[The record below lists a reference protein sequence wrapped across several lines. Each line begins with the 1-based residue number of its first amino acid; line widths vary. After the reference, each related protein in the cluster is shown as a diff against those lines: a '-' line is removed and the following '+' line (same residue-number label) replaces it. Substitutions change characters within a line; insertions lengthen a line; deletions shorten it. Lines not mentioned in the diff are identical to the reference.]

1 VTPAPGPGVGGIRRT
16 FSLLLNGGDEAM
28 RIIAIPCARCTT
40 ENHPS
45 VRFCSGCGLSMGAAE
60 ADAGAALDALGPYE
74 APEPADP
81 DVTRLIR
88 GLVTRSRFEATSSG
102 FGWRVV
108 VPLQL
113 DRKQAVYIG
122 YAGVDPTGR
131 PIVTLVSI
139 CGTANDRDPRILLKM
154 NARMVEGHFAIKILR
169 GEEYFVVIHNL
180 AVDASAQIDAAG
192 LVCRIAETA
201 DSLEDR
207 LTRGRDLF

>member
-1 VTPAPGPGVGGIRRT
+1 MSI
-16 FSLLLNGGDEAM
+16 L
-28 RIIAIPCARCTT
+28 IISCARCTT
-40 ENHPS
+40 GNHS
-45 VRFCSGCGLSMGAAE
+45 STRFCSGCGLPLGAAE

-81 DVTRLIR
+81 DATRLIR
-88 GLVTRSRFEATSSG
+88 DLVTRTGLEATSSG
-102 FGWRVV
+102 HGWRVV
-108 VPLQL
+108 MPLGL

-122 YAGVDPTGR
+122 YAGVDMAGR

-139 CGTANDRDPRILLKM
+139 CGTANDRDPRILLQM

-169 GEEYFVVIHNL
+169 GEAYFVVIENM
-180 AVDASAQIDAAG
+180 AVESMVPIDAAG
-192 LVCRIAETA
+192 LVRRIALTA

>member
-1 VTPAPGPGVGGIRRT
+1 
-16 FSLLLNGGDEAM
+16 M
-28 RIIAIPCARCTT
+28 RIIVISCARCTT
-40 ENHPS
+40 GNHPS
-45 VRFCSGCGLSMGAAE
+45 TRFCSGCGLSLGAAE

-81 DVTRLIR
+81 DVNRLIR
-88 GLVTRSRFEATSSG
+88 ELVTRSELEATSSG
-102 FGWRVV
+102 HGWRVV
-108 VPLQL
+108 VPLEL

-122 YAGVDPTGR
+122 YAGVDPSSR

-139 CGTANDRDPRILLKM
+139 CGTANERDPRILLQM

-169 GEEYFVVIHNL
+169 GEEYFVVIENMP
-180 AVDASAQIDAAG
+180 IEAAMPMNVAD
-192 LVCRIAETA
+192 LVRRIALTA